1 MLGFLPSLDTTQS
14 TALLSLAILVIAG
27 CTLTIRNRWSRFMGG
42 LRRSRGLRSER
53 FAERLLK
60 RSGYRIVETQAQA
73 QAHVLVDGIRKTTWL
88 RADFIVARKGQ
99 QFLVEVKSGAKRS
112 PTRDSTRRQLLEYA
126 MVYDVDGILLIDAES
141 HAIQEIEFDYDVE

>member
-1 MLGFLPSLDTTQS
+1 MLGLLSSLSPVQS
-14 TALLSLAILVIAG
+14 ALLVAVTVAAVAAT
-27 CTLTIRNRWSRFMGG
+27 TLYLQHRWNRFLGG
-42 LRRSRGLRSER
+42 IRRSRGLRSER

-60 RSGYRIVETQAQA
+60 RAGYRIVETQAPA
-73 QAHVLVDGIRKTTWL
+73 QAHVLVDGTRKTTWL

-141 HAIQEIEFDYDVE
+141 HTIQEIAFDYDVE